1 MKYVTTLLRNLDN
14 TDIAHTKKMS
24 DTSSLNS
31 LEIGSTK
38 SKKRSKKLKIGTSQ
52 NFGSTNFLAENELEL
67 EQDEHHRQ
75 KMARDLAELQQMITT
90 HFVQRQKDDEE
101 LAELEVRIEKRQ
113 IERARQ
119 VKLRQDREK
128 ERVQRENEAK
138 IKKEQEILKKKKEE
152 EEARIKIINNISM
165 NKMDY
170 LGRYGKSKGNRK
182 QTEREKKKKILGDR
196 RKALNIDHLTKIK
209 LIEKARELHA
219 WMAHL
224 GKALGDV

>member
-1 MKYVTTLLRNLDN
+1 
-14 TDIAHTKKMS
+14 
-24 DTSSLNS
+24 
-31 LEIGSTK
+31 
-38 SKKRSKKLKIGTSQ
+38 
-52 NFGSTNFLAENELEL
+52 
-67 EQDEHHRQ
+67 
-75 KMARDLAELQQMITT
+75 MARDLAELQQMITT

-224 GKALGDV
+224 EEEKYDFEKCFKYGKQDIKLLRQRVQEFQKNFGGGKKNTNTTRTVKTLANVSARGGLFENQ